1 VDGSRRAAAVG
12 DGAPAAEQGMEEFDR
27 NRGAAALQQP
37 AEQRMEELDGM
48 QEPAVELNG
57 IEDRMRWRP
66 SRGWRSR

>member
-1 VDGSRRAAAVG
+1 
-12 DGAPAAEQGMEEFDR
+12 MEELDR
-27 NRGAAALQQP
+27 NRGAAALQQS